1 MEFHES
7 SAIQYVCQLLLILS
21 SSRREKGII
30 VRSWNTDHL
39 PCKWIVSSPDG
50 KSIYKKL
57 RQLTVS
63 RGIVGIGRGVSN
75 PRCRLNRAQLF
86 TGVAGGTCLALVAGL
101 AARASSGALLVLLPP
116 PLIFRGRLLPPC
128 GALLSFYLPQG
139 TDY

>member
-1 MEFHES
+1 MQ
-7 SAIQYVCQLLLILS
+7 AIQFACQSLS
-21 SSRREKGII
+21 SSCTSLETGII

-86 TGVAGGTCLALVAGL
+86 AGVAGACFALIAGL
-101 AARASSGALLVLLPP
+101 AARTAALLVLFPP

-139 TDY
+139 IDY